1 MAARR
6 FAHIASPAFAV
17 VMASPGDD
25 LSDAEATFAALAPPT
40 DAQSARG
47 WSRDWSAVW
56 ASHERKLAST
66 RDLSPSAAADAW
78 RSREDVVVEDGGRV
92 QFFDVTGGPLVRL
105 AKERAMA
112 EQVALESAA
121 LERARRALL
130 PDVVRVANMPASTLA
145 TGATIPL
152 VGLGTWKSEPGRVRA
167 AVETA
172 LKCGYRHVDCAAIYD
187 NEGEVGEALARVFA
201 TTKLTREEV
210 FITSKLWNTEHA
222 PDRVEPALRKT
233 LRHLRLDYLDLYL
246 IHWPVTGVRGDEVTP
261 PILDT
266 WRAMEKLVDEGLVRA
281 IGVSNF
287 SEKKLR
293 ALIASARHPVSVC
306 QVEIHP
312 YWRQERLLEF
322 CETNGVHVTAYSP
335 LGSPDSAAMFGR
347 DAPALM
353 RDPAV
358 VAVAERAG
366 KNVGQ
371 VLVRWALQTRPT
383 CSVLP
388 KSADPERIRSNLDV
402 LDWNL
407 DDDDVRTLGSLA
419 TQRRMVDG
427 SFWLSPAG
435 PYRTLNDLWDDEEEA

>member
-1 MAARR
+1 MDS
-6 FAHIASPAFAV
+6 H
-17 VMASPGDD
+17 GDD

-40 DAQSARG
+40 DAQRARG

-78 RSREDVVVEDGGRV
+78 RSREDVVSEDGGRV

-130 PDVVRVANMPASTLA
+130 PDVVRVANMPTSTLA

-187 NEGEVGEALARVFA
+187 NEGEVGEALARVFD
-201 TTKLTREEV
+201 TTKLAREDV

-222 PDRVEPALRKT
+222 SDRVEPALRKT

-293 ALIASARHPVSVC
+293 ALIARARHPVSVC

-312 YWRQERLLEF
+312 YWRQERLLTF
-322 CETNGVHVTAYSP
+322 CEENGVHVTAYSP

-358 VAVAERAG
+358 IDVAERAG
-366 KNVGQ
+366 KTSDKFWCDGRCRRVRRVRCCPRARTPRGSDPISTFSTGPSTTTPPDARVARHAETHGGRI
-371 VLVRWALQTRPT
+371 VLVIPRGAVQDARRP
-383 CSVLP
+383 VG
-388 KSADPERIRSNLDV
+388 RRRGG
-402 LDWNL
+402 
-407 DDDDVRTLGSLA
+407 VRTSE
-419 TQRRMVDG
+419 T
-427 SFWLSPAG
+427 
-435 PYRTLNDLWDDEEEA
+435 